1 MNKMPENRW
10 KTLDAER
17 QSLQDVLAQ
26 LRRDLLQTKDE
37 LRSPKIL
44 TIPCAEQ
51 FCRQI
56 KLIFPIFN
64 ICNYT
69 I

>member
-26 LRRDLLQTKDE
+26 LRRDLLQTKSQ
-37 LRSPKIL
+37 LRPPKIL